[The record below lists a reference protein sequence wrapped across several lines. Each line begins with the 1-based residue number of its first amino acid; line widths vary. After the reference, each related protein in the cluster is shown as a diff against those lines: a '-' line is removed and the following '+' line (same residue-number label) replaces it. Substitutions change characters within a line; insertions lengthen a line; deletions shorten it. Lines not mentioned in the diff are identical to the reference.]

1 MTTTD
6 SEPSESETWVRAVSG
21 DPEAFG
27 AIFDLH
33 RDRVFGHSLR
43 LVRSVPDAEDVTA
56 LVFLEA
62 WRRRGAVRV
71 VDGSI
76 IGWLLVTANYV
87 VRNQSRTLHRH
98 QIAMAKFPP
107 AAPEPDH
114 ADGVLGRLDDHA
126 RSSQVR
132 SAFGRLSQRDQD
144 ILTLC
149 VLEELSLANAAVA
162 LRIPIGTVKSRLSR
176 AKHRLA
182 NHLAFESAAINAP
195 EGALQ

>member
-1 MTTTD
+1 MTTTH
-6 SEPSESETWVRAVSG
+6 SEQPESETWSRAAAG
-21 DPEAFG
+21 DPDAFG

-33 RDRVFGHSLR
+33 RDRVFNHSLR

-62 WRRRGAVRV
+62 WRRRAVVRV

-76 IGWLLVTANYV
+76 IGWLLVTANNV
-87 VRNQSRTLHRH
+87 VRNHSRTLRRH
-98 QIAMAKFPP
+98 QIAMAKLPP
-107 AAPEPDH
+107 SAPEPDH
-114 ADGVLGRLDDHA
+114 ADGVLGRLDDRA
-126 RSSQVR
+126 GVDMMR
-132 SAFGRLSQRDQD
+132 SAFTRLSQKDQA

-149 VLEELSLANAAVA
+149 VLEELSLAHAAAA

-182 NHLAFESAAINAP
+182 NLLASESGAINP
-195 EGALQ
+195 QEGALQ